1 MLNDDIA
8 QLAQIEKTLI
18 AINERIGKMV
28 PQSPSLYDNMQIAH
42 VCSAQAVRGC
52 QQTVRY
58 LKAAVKEAMGG

>member
-8 QLAQIEKTLI
+8 RLAQMEKTLI

-42 VCSAQAVRGC
+42 VYSAQAVRGC

-58 LKAAVKEAMGG
+58 LKAAVKEELGG